1 MMDTVSE
8 LRLSLVYPGLA
19 QKVRDMAA
27 QLEEEAIDIR
37 VTQGLRTMA
46 EQEALYA
53 DGRTTTGGIV
63 TQARSG
69 YSYHNFG
76 LAVDVALLTPQGPDW
91 NTKHPN
97 WIRVVRVGESLG
109 LVSGSQ
115 WRTFPDWPH
124 FQLPGRFPASPSDEA
139 RTILATRGLA
149 GVWEAAFSESGLTTA

>member
-1 MMDTVSE
+1 MDTVSE

-46 EQEALYA
+46 EQDALYA
-53 DGRTTTGGIV
+53 QGRTSTGSIV
-63 TQARSG
+63 TNAAAGTSW
-69 YSYHNFG
+69 HNFG
-76 LAVDVALLTPQGPDW
+76 LAVDVVPLTPHGVDW
-91 NTKHPN
+91 DVSHPV
-97 WIRVVRVGESLG
+97 WRRIVAVGSSLG
-109 LVSGSQ
+109 LVAGAE